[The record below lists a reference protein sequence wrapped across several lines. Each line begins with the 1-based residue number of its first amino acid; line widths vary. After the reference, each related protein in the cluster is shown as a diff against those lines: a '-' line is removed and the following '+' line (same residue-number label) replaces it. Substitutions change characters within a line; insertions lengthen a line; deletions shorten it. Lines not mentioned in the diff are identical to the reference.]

1 LSELHPIE
9 RSADPAV
16 AADSIL
22 YNGTILT
29 MATPARGEAIA
40 IRGGRIVEIG
50 TTREIMRLAG
60 AATRLLDLRG
70 RTALPGFI
78 ETHNHPLFYG
88 YTVKIAVDASTPP
101 NETIGDIVE
110 RVAERARRT
119 PPGSWIRA
127 ERYDDTLLREKR
139 HPTRAEL
146 DRAAPNH
153 PVYLTHV
160 TGHFSVANSRAL
172 EIAGVSGA
180 TADPPGGFVE
190 RDASG
195 NPTGLLAEAA
205 AQALVSQ
212 HIPKMKMEDMLECL
226 AAAGAEY
233 VKHGVTST
241 HDLAIGFQGSAEA
254 IGAYRRAKERN
265 AFAPRVYGFLSE
277 HILPELAE
285 GRLGPIAGSIA
296 GIGDDHYRLAGVK
309 MWADGSIQG
318 YTGALSEPYYCK
330 PETSGF
336 PIYDQ
341 AQLTARIRALR
352 DAGWHVAVHANGD
365 AAIEALLGAYERN
378 ASGGQR
384 FRIEHCQTGREDQLD
399 RIAEHDIHVSF
410 FIKHVYYWGDRHR
423 DLFLGPRRAER
434 ISPLQS
440 AHKRGIRF
448 GLHSDCPI
456 TPVLPLEGVWAAVN
470 RITSSGQS
478 LGLEQRIDVQTAL
491 RGYTSDAAYLS
502 YEENLK
508 GTLEPGK
515 LGDVVVLD
523 RDPTAVPPQELNRL
537 RVEMTIVGGDVVYT
551 A

>member
-1 LSELHPIE
+1 LSELHPTE
-9 RSADPAV
+9 RAADSAV
-16 AADSIL
+16 AADLIL

-29 MATPARGEAIA
+29 MATPARREAIA

-60 AATRLLDLRG
+60 ATTRLLDLRG

-88 YTVKIAVDASTPP
+88 YTIKIAVDASTPP

-110 RVAERARRT
+110 RIAERARQT

-139 HPTRAEL
+139 HPTRVEL

-172 EIAGVSGA
+172 EIADVSGA

-212 HIPKMKMEDMLECL
+212 HIPKMGMEDMLECL

-365 AAIEALLGAYERN
+365 AAIEALVGAYERN

-384 FRIEHCQTGREDQLD
+384 FRIEHCQMGREDQLD

-470 RITSSGQS
+470 RITSSGQP
-478 LGLEQRIDVQTAL
+478 LGFEQRIDVQTAL

-502 YEENLK
+502 YEEKLK

-523 RDPTAVPPQELNRL
+523 RDPTAVPAQELNRL

>member
-1 LSELHPIE
+1 MSELHPIE